1 VAAPAVRI
9 EGLAALVRDLER
21 YGVATGDLKDA
32 FGAISQDVAEEAAD
46 RIRVKTGAHRASIR
60 PARTK
65 NKAVVRAGNAGN
77 APAAGVLN
85 YARPGDQFLT
95 GPANE
100 NLEAK
105 VARIETELDQL
116 VQRYRLD

>member
-1 VAAPAVRI
+1 M

-21 YGVATGDLKDA
+21 YGVSTGDLKDA
-32 FGAISQDVAEEAAD
+32 FGAISEDVAEEAAD
-46 RIRVKTGAHRASIR
+46 RIHVKTGAHRASIR

-65 NKAVVRAGNAGN
+65 NKAIVRAGNAGN

-85 YARPGDQFLT
+85 YARPGDHFLT

-100 NLEAK
+100 NLDEK
-105 VARIETELDQL
+105 IARIEHELDQL
-116 VQRYRLD
+116 VRRYRLD